1 MPVQFLWGDED
12 YLIENHIAKIKH
24 EVLKGDVNEL
34 NYRVVDSPSFPLFS
48 ELLRTNPMMFGDIVI
63 VIKCQKY
70 FLTQKKKADADKEN
84 EAKKELEEK
93 QVTELIEALKNV
105 SDKVHIILVCQTPR
119 GEKKKPDSRKKLY
132 KELQKITKPIEFP
145 SYRNYEDYKLIPI
158 IKKIADELDLKIG
171 NQECSFLI
179 QTTGSELR
187 LLHSQLEK
195 LKLYS
200 HPKNIVTK
208 QMIETITTSVTDVFS
223 IVDYILKKDYAEA
236 IKLIS
241 DVIEKEYYAISFAL
255 IQSTISNLLKT
266 KILSQSR
273 RTSYEIA
280 TKTGQNEFVVKMN
293 IEKLRN
299 VQLDDLIRLKIN
311 LTNVEYMLRSGTIT
325 NVLAGYEMAF
335 LSDNLGEKIC

>member
-1 MPVQFLWGDED
+1 MPIQFLWGDED
-12 YLIENHIAKIKH
+12 YLIENHIAKIKK

-34 NYRVVDSPSFPLFS
+34 NYKTVDSPSFPLFS
-48 ELLRTNPMMFGDIVI
+48 ELLRTNPMMFGDTVI

-70 FLTQKKKADADKEN
+70 FLSQKNKV
-84 EAKKELEEK
+84 ELDEK
-93 QVTELIEALKNV
+93 QTEELIKALKNV
-105 SDKVHIILVCQTPR
+105 SDKVHIILVCETPR

-158 IKKIADELDLKIG
+158 IKKMADELDLKIG
-171 NQECSFLI
+171 NQECSFLV

-223 IVDYILKKDYAEA
+223 IVDYILKKDYTGA

-255 IQSTISNLLKT
+255 IQSTISSLLKT

-280 TKTGQNEFVVKMN
+280 TKTGQNEFVVKKN

-311 LTNVEYMLRSGTIT
+311 LTNVEYMLRTGTIT